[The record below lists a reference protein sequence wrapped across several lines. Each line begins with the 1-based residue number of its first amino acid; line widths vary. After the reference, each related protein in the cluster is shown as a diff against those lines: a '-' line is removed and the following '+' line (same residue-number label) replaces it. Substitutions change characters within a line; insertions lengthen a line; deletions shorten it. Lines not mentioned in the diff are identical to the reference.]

1 LNPKPRY
8 VPLRVLSSVSP
19 VSSNLHHRASNNWC
33 SLYLEAPLPP
43 KLDSPITPSPE
54 IFHKPVLYKRQSTR
68 LKVSATYLSYKNH
81 TPVSHNV
88 LLRQLRARLPGPLQP
103 AEWPVR
109 QLCHPQSPT
118 SPHTKLLLN
127 IFNPLHIGRNV
138 FSHDLFICFTITP
151 HGCQGSII
159 DEGTINSRMW
169 LLRLA
174 RIYKPSLQSLSPTAL
189 YDIYYSER
197 DDSNGFL

>member
-1 LNPKPRY
+1 MNPNPRY
-8 VPLRVLSSVSP
+8 VPFRVLSSVSP
-19 VSSNLHHRASNNWC
+19 VSSDLHHRASNNWC

-43 KLDSPITPSPE
+43 FSITPSPE
-54 IFHKPVLYKRQSTR
+54 IFHKPVLYKHQSTR
-68 LKVSATYLSYKNH
+68 LKPLLPASHTNH

-88 LLRQLRARLPGPLQP
+88 LLCQLRARLPGPLQP

-109 QLCHPQSPT
+109 QLRHPQSPT

-127 IFNPLHIGRNV
+127 ILNQLHIGRNI

-159 DEGTINSRMW
+159 NMRGLSTAEGC
-169 LLRLA
+169 
-174 RIYKPSLQSLSPTAL
+174 
-189 YDIYYSER
+189 
-197 DDSNGFL
+197 F